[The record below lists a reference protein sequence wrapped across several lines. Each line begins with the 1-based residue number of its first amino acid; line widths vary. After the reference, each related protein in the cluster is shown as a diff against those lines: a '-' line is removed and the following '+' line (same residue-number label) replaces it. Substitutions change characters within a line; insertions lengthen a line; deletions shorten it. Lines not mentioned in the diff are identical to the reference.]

1 MKRRD
6 FLKLTGFVPI
16 SFMGCGMGD
25 EFSADKNRLNKT
37 DNFNLKSQN
46 TPLPIPKLLDPT
58 IINGIKKFHLNIQEA
73 HHTFFENINTKT
85 YGIEGTYLG
94 PTLLLRRGETVE
106 IEYKNSLR
114 EATTMHGHGMHV
126 PAIMDGGV
134 HQVINPNQRWSAK
147 YTVNQQASTCWYH
160 PHLMGK
166 TAEQVYMGLAGMI
179 IVEDEESKNL
189 NIPQTYGVDDIPIV
203 LQDKKFDSNGQID
216 YSPNRMEIRRGYKA
230 DTFLVNGAIE
240 PYFNAKTGWLR
251 LRVLNGAN
259 ARVFKISFGPLN
271 KFYQIATDNSFLEQ
285 PLELSSLV
293 LSPGERAEIVV
304 YVDRDLVL
312 QDRNTSKALLYILKD
327 DGVGLVDSLP
337 TQLTTLERLKIED
350 AKRERRFV
358 LNMQRGR
365 MAINSKIM
373 DKNRIDV
380 RVPVNEVEVWEIINP
395 MHMVHNFHIHA
406 THFEVIERNG
416 SARNVLPSERGFKD
430 TIYMPPRST
439 AKVLVKMKDYVDEV
453 HPYMY
458 HCHILEHEDDG
469 MMGQFTVVSNS

>member
-6 FLKLTGFVPI
+6 FLKLSGFAPI
-16 SFMGCGMGD
+16 GIMGYGWMGHGWMGRRH
-25 EFSADKNRLNKT
+25 STNSNILS
-37 DNFNLKSQN
+37 LKPKKS
-46 TPLPIPKLLDPT
+46 PLPIPKLLDP
-58 IINGIKKFHLNIQEA
+58 IIENGIKKFHLNIQES

-85 YGIEGTYLG
+85 YGIESTYLG
-94 PTLLLRRGETVE
+94 PTLLLRQGESVE
-106 IEYKNSLR
+106 IEYKNNLP

-134 HQVINPNQRWSAK
+134 HQVINPNQCWSAK
-147 YTVNQQASTCWYH
+147 YTVNQPASTCWYH

-189 NIPQTYGVDDIPIV
+189 NIPQTYGVDDIPVV
-203 LQDKKFDSNGQID
+203 LQDKKFDSSGQID
-216 YSPNRMEIRRGYKA
+216 YSPTRMEIKRGYKA
-230 DTFLVNGAIE
+230 NTFLVNGAIE

-259 ARVFKISFGPLN
+259 ARVFTISFGLF
-271 KFYQIATDNSFLEQ
+271 KSFYQIATDNSFLEQ
-285 PLELSSLV
+285 PIKLNSLT

-312 QDRNTSKALLYILKD
+312 QDRNTSKSLLYIFKD
-327 DGVGLVDSLP
+327 ESIGLVDSLP
-337 TQLTTLERLKIED
+337 TQLTNLERLNIHD
-350 AKRERRFV
+350 AKRVRRFV
-358 LNMQRGR
+358 LNMRRGH

-373 DKNRIDV
+373 NKNRIDE
-380 RVPVNEVEVWEIINP
+380 RVPVNDVEIWEIINP

-406 THFEVIERNG
+406 THFEIIERNG